1 MILDLP
7 VPAHGPDPLTP
18 NTRSWADKI
27 HGKTIPVDGP
37 LWAYT
42 LHEPVGVCAQIIPWN
57 FPLLMA
63 AWKIAPALAAGNTV
77 VLKVR
82 GWGQT
87 LNPLPSPSPGGR
99 ADPQFPFL
107 SFQVAEQTPMT
118 ALRLGELALEAGLP
132 PGVSGRLGRGS

>member
-82 GWGQT
+82 SQT
-87 LNPLPSPSPGGR
+87 PPPLPSSCQVPSRSPSAPSPFPGGR
-99 ADPQFPFL
+99 ADPDDG
-107 SFQVAEQTPMT
+107 T
-118 ALRLGELALEAGLP
+118 A
-132 PGVSGRLGRGS
+132 PG